1 MLGVG
6 APLPANARVWTRPSS
21 EPEPLRDALGD
32 GAVLLVFYLLDWSF
46 T

>member
-6 APLPANARVWTRPSS
+6 APLPADARVWTKPGDEPRPLA
-21 EPEPLRDALGD
+21 EALGD

>member
-6 APLPANARVWTRPSS
+6 TPVPAHARVWTQPGEQPRPLA
-21 EPEPLRDALGD
+21 EALGD